1 MNKIASL
8 NAKLFRA
15 GAIALALAGLPAVV
29 GAGDMDAATASA
41 IGKHFGDTKSPEAR
55 AADPTTSA
63 DAMVAYFTSD
73 APADVTVASRR
84 RVDLDIKFEFDSS
97 ELDENGIE
105 QLNVAGTALS
115 NPQLSRHR
123 FMLAGHTDDLGD
135 PDYNRDL
142 SLRRAQS
149 ARQYLIDEHAIDPE
163 RLETAGFGSE
173 QPKLSERTP
182 EARKMNRRVGLEMI
196 E

>member
-1 MNKIASL
+1 MNKIAPL
-8 NAKLFRA
+8 NAKLFRTS
-15 GAIALALAGLPAVV
+15 AIALALAGLPALV
-29 GAGDMDAATASA
+29 GAGDMDSATAAA
-41 IGKHFGDTKSPEAR
+41 IGKHFGGTKSPEGQ
-55 AADPTTSA
+55 AADPTASA

-105 QLNVAGTALS
+105 QLHVAGTALS
-115 NPQLSRHR
+115 DPQLSRHR

-135 PDYNRDL
+135 PDYNQDL

-173 QPKLSERTP
+173 QPKLSETTP
-182 EARKMNRRVGLEMI
+182 EARKLNRRVGLEMI